1 MYAASTL
8 KLDGG
13 DTSGMRCKH
22 SKTGRWGHLRNE
34 TNSSPLTGSLSLIHV
49 HGNVTAELW
58 GHTDDALC
66 GVVSLQIKQSPIISR
81 RR

>member
-1 MYAASTL
+1 MKTLQQSSHFSIIQFMYAVSTP

-13 DTSGMRCKH
+13 ND
-22 SKTGRWGHLRNE
+22 

-66 GVVSLQIKQSPIISR
+66 GVVSSQIKQSPIISR